1 MLNYSVSPLKEQATT
16 KYQREEEVEV
26 QAEEGGAG
34 VEGQGGRTG
43 PAVEAAAVAEAGVE
57 GEEAEQ
63 GAGAGEEGRGAEVLI
78 PQLPGSRKNFKKIDP
93 TDAGQRSMTS
103 LFQR

>member
-1 MLNYSVSPLKEQATT
+1 MQNYFVSPLKEQATT
-16 KYQREEEVEV
+16 KYQREEEVKV

-34 VEGQGGRTG
+34 VEGGGTG
-43 PAVEAAAVAEAGVE
+43 PAVEAEVGAE
-57 GEEAEQ
+57 GEEAER

>member
-1 MLNYSVSPLKEQATT
+1 MPNYFVSLQKEQAAT
-16 KYQREEEVEV
+16 KSQREGEVKVEV

-34 VEGQGGRTG
+34 VEGGRTG
-43 PAVEAAAVAEAGVE
+43 PAVGAE

-78 PQLPGSRKNFKKIDP
+78 PRLPGSRKNFKKIDP

>member
-1 MLNYSVSPLKEQATT
+1 MQNYFVSPLKEQATT
-16 KYQREEEVEV
+16 KYQREEVEV
-26 QAEEGGAG
+26 QVEEGGAG
-34 VEGQGGRTG
+34 VEGGRTG
-43 PAVEAAAVAEAGVE
+43 PAVEAAAVAEAGAE
-57 GEEAEQ
+57 GEEAER

>member
-1 MLNYSVSPLKEQATT
+1 MQNYFVSPLKEQATT
-16 KYQREEEVEV
+16 KYQREEEVKV

-34 VEGQGGRTG
+34 VEGGGTG
-43 PAVEAAAVAEAGVE
+43 PAVEAEVGAE
-57 GEEAEQ
+57 GEEAER

-78 PQLPGSRKNFKKIDP
+78 PRLPGSRKNFKKIDP

>member
-1 MLNYSVSPLKEQATT
+1 MQNYFVSPLKEQATT

-34 VEGQGGRTG
+34 VEGGRTG
-43 PAVEAAAVAEAGVE
+43 PTVEAVAEVGAE
-57 GEEAEQ
+57 GEEAER

-78 PQLPGSRKNFKKIDP
+78 PRLPGSRKNFKKIDP

>member
-1 MLNYSVSPLKEQATT
+1 MQNYSVSPLKEQATT

-34 VEGQGGRTG
+34 VEGGRTG
-43 PAVEAAAVAEAGVE
+43 PAVEAAAVAEAGAE
-57 GEEAEQ
+57 GEEAER

-78 PQLPGSRKNFKKIDP
+78 PRLPGSRKNFKKIDP

>member
-1 MLNYSVSPLKEQATT
+1 MQKVSMQNYFVSPLKEQATT
-16 KYQREEEVEV
+16 KYQREEVEV
-26 QAEEGGAG
+26 QVEEGGAEVG
-34 VEGQGGRTG
+34 
-43 PAVEAAAVAEAGVE
+43 AE
-57 GEEAEQ
+57 GEEAER

-78 PQLPGSRKNFKKIDP
+78 PRLPGSRKNFKKIDP